1 MCRGRSIFRAALLA
15 AVLLTFLLPVTA
27 WAEEGPQFQFVLSV
41 DGEMEEQVQP
51 GDTVT
56 AALHLERT
64 DSDGGFAM
72 YAMQDEVVYDPAFL
86 QLLPENIMT
95 ADGVRTADV
104 AAADG
109 CRACYFSFVA
119 FDGAANWE
127 ADTVV
132 ALFQF
137 KVVGE
142 DGASTL
148 RSRNF
153 LVSREDGRE
162 RYAASSADAAVVVSD
177 QCVVKFDTGG
187 GSVLPPQ
194 TVRRGQCLSAPGTP
208 LREGYRFTG
217 WYTDQALTQP
227 WDISTPVTANMTLY
241 AGWEAETSA
250 AGTSPWWAL
259 LALPG
264 LAVMAL
270 RVKKS
275 RN

>member
-1 MCRGRSIFRAALLA
+1 MCRGRSLFRAALLA
-15 AVLLTFLLPVTA
+15 ALIFLLPVTA
-27 WAEEGPQFQFVLSV
+27 WAEEEPQFRFVLSV
-41 DGEMEEQVQP
+41 DGETEKRAQP

-56 AALHLERT
+56 AALRLRRT
-64 DSDGGFAM
+64 DSDNGYAM

-86 QLLPENIMT
+86 QLLPENTMT

-119 FDGAANWE
+119 FDGAADWE

-137 KVVGE
+137 KVIGE

-148 RSRNF
+148 CSRNF
-153 LVSREDGRE
+153 LVSREDGQE
-162 RYAASSADAAVVVSD
+162 KYDATSADAAVVVSD
-177 QCVVKFDTGG
+177 RCIVKFDTGG
-187 GSVLPPQ
+187 GSTLPPQ
-194 TVRRGQCLSAPGTP
+194 TVRRGQCLSAPDAP

-217 WYTDQALTQP
+217 WYADQALTRP
-227 WDISTPVTANMTLY
+227 WDLSAPVMANMTLY
-241 AGWEAETSA
+241 AGWEAETVT

-259 LALPG
+259 LALPV
-264 LAVMAL
+264 LAVMVL
-270 RVKKS
+270 RVKKT
-275 RN
+275 RK

>member
-1 MCRGRSIFRAALLA
+1 MCRGRSLFRAALLA

-27 WAEEGPQFQFVLSV
+27 WAEEEPQFRFVLSV
-41 DGEMEEQVQP
+41 EGETEKQAQP

-56 AALHLERT
+56 AALRLKRT
-64 DSDGGFAM
+64 DSDDGYAM

-86 QLLPENIMT
+86 QLLPENTMT

-119 FDGAANWE
+119 FDGAADWE

-137 KVVGE
+137 K
-142 DGASTL
+142 
-148 RSRNF
+148 
-153 LVSREDGRE
+153 VSREDGRE

-194 TVRRGQCLSAPGTP
+194 TVRRGQCLPAPDVP

-217 WYTDQALTQP
+217 WYADQALTQP

-241 AGWEAETSA
+241 AGWEAETVA

-259 LALPG
+259 LALPV
-264 LAVMAL
+264 LAVMVL

-275 RN
+275 RK

>member
-1 MCRGRSIFRAALLA
+1 MCRGRSLFHAALLA
-15 AVLLTFLLPVTA
+15 ALIFLLPVTA
-27 WAEEGPQFQFVLSV
+27 WAEEEPQFRFVLSV
-41 DGEMEEQVQP
+41 EGETEEQVQP
-51 GDTVT
+51 GDVIT
-56 AALHLERT
+56 AALRLKRT
-64 DSDGGFAM
+64 DSDDGYAM

-86 QLLPENIMT
+86 QLLPENTMT

-119 FDGAANWE
+119 FDGAADWA

-137 KVVGE
+137 RVIGE
-142 DGASTL
+142 DGASAL
-148 RSRNF
+148 CSRNF
-153 LVSREDGRE
+153 LVSREDGQE
-162 RYAASSADAAVVVSD
+162 KYDASSADAAVVVSD

-194 TVRRGQCLSAPGTP
+194 TVGRGQYLSAPGTP

-217 WYTDQALTQP
+217 WYADQALTQP

-241 AGWEAETSA
+241 AGWEAETVA
-250 AGTSPWWAL
+250 ADTSPWWAL
-259 LALPG
+259 LALPV
-264 LAVMAL
+264 LAVMVL

-275 RN
+275 RK

>member
-1 MCRGRSIFRAALLA
+1 M
-15 AVLLTFLLPVTA
+15 
-27 WAEEGPQFQFVLSV
+27 
-41 DGEMEEQVQP
+41 
-51 GDTVT
+51 
-56 AALHLERT
+56 
-64 DSDGGFAM
+64 
-72 YAMQDEVVYDPAFL
+72 
-86 QLLPENIMT
+86 
-95 ADGVRTADV
+95 
-104 AAADG
+104 
-109 CRACYFSFVA
+109 
-119 FDGAANWE
+119 
-127 ADTVV
+127 
-132 ALFQF
+132 
-137 KVVGE
+137 
-142 DGASTL
+142 
-148 RSRNF
+148 
-153 LVSREDGRE
+153 
-162 RYAASSADAAVVVSD
+162 VVSD

-194 TVRRGQCLSAPGTP
+194 TVRRGQALSAPGTP

>member
-27 WAEEGPQFQFVLSV
+27 WAEEEPQFRFVLSV
-41 DGEMEEQVQP
+41 DGETERQAQP

-56 AALHLERT
+56 AALRLKRT
-64 DSDGGFAM
+64 DSDDGYAM

-86 QLLPENIMT
+86 QLLPENTMT

-119 FDGAANWE
+119 FDGAADWE

-137 KVVGE
+137 RVIGE
-142 DGASTL
+142 DGASAL
-148 RSRNF
+148 CSRNF
-153 LVSREDGRE
+153 LVSREDGQE
-162 RYAASSADAAVVVSD
+162 RYDASSVDAAVVVSD
-177 QCVVKFDTGG
+177 RCIVKFDTGG
-187 GSVLPPQ
+187 GSTLPPQ
-194 TVRRGQCLSAPGTP
+194 TVRRGQCLSAPDAP

-217 WYTDQALTQP
+217 WYADQALTQP
-227 WDISTPVTANMTLY
+227 WDLSAPVTANMTLY
-241 AGWEAETSA
+241 AGWEAETVA

-259 LALPG
+259 LALPV
-264 LAVMAL
+264 LAVMVL

>member
-41 DGEMEEQVQP
+41 DGETEEQVQP

-95 ADGVRTADV
+95 ADG

-187 GSVLPPQ
+187 GSVLPQ
-194 TVRRGQCLSAPGTP
+194 S
-208 LREGYRFTG
+208 
-217 WYTDQALTQP
+217 

-241 AGWEAETSA
+241 AGWVAETSA

>member
-41 DGEMEEQVQP
+41 DGETEEQVQP

-119 FDGAANWE
+119 FDGAASWE

-137 KVVGE
+137 RVIGE
-142 DGASTL
+142 DGASAL
-148 RSRNF
+148 CSRNF
-153 LVSREDGRE
+153 LVSREDGQE
-162 RYAASSADAAVVVSD
+162 KYDASSADAAVVVSD
-177 QCVVKFDTGG
+177 RCIVKFDTSG

-194 TVRRGQCLSAPGTP
+194 TVRRGQCLSAPDAP

-217 WYTDQALTQP
+217 WYADQALTRP
-227 WDISTPVTANMTLY
+227 WDLSVAVMANMTLY
-241 AGWEAETSA
+241 AGWEVETVA

-259 LALPG
+259 LALPV

>member
-1 MCRGRSIFRAALLA
+1 MCRGRSLFSAALLA
-15 AVLLTFLLPVTA
+15 ALIFLLPVTA
-27 WAEEGPQFQFVLSV
+27 WAEEEPQFRFVLSV
-41 DGEMEEQVQP
+41 EGETEKQAQP

-56 AALHLERT
+56 AALRLKRT
-64 DSDGGFAM
+64 DSDDGYAM

-86 QLLPENIMT
+86 QLLPENTMT

-119 FDGAANWE
+119 FDGAADWE

-162 RYAASSADAAVVVSD
+162 RYDASSADAAVVVSD

-194 TVRRGQCLSAPGTP
+194 TVRRGQYLSAPGTP

-241 AGWEAETSA
+241 AGWEAETVA

-259 LALPG
+259 LTLPV

>member
-1 MCRGRSIFRAALLA
+1 MCRVRRVFHAALLA

-27 WAEEGPQFQFVLSV
+27 WAEEEPQFQFVLSV
-41 DGEMEEQVQP
+41 DGETEKQAQP

-56 AALHLERT
+56 AALRLKRT
-64 DSDGGFAM
+64 DSDDGYAM

-86 QLLPENIMT
+86 QLLPENTMT

-142 DGASTL
+142 DGVSAL
-148 RSRNF
+148 CSRNF
-153 LVSREDGRE
+153 LVSREDGQE
-162 RYAASSADAAVVVSD
+162 KYDASSADAAVVVSD
-177 QCVVKFDTGG
+177 RCIVKFDTGG

-194 TVRRGQCLSAPGTP
+194 AVRRGQCLSTPDAP

-227 WDISTPVTANMTLY
+227 WDSSVSVTANMTLY
-241 AGWEAETSA
+241 AGWEAETVT

-259 LALPG
+259 LALPV
-264 LAVMAL
+264 LAVMVL